1 MTGIAIPVYLS
12 VLDVLAG
19 RTWCDQECVDR
30 GQLLGA
36 HFLPGLRQGP
46 LVAVLP
52 SQLVSP

>member
-30 GQLLGA
+30 GQLLGV